1 MHTSGSTTMLLR
13 SGATLLAGI
22 LLAGLFVSA
31 SSATSVPVGSVTTAG
46 TGLPDSVSRVHAQA
60 AGDPA
65 GVVSAVPSAS
75 TPDVEDGAVLDIAVV
90 GSTALAVGSFSRV
103 TSAVGDTSVA
113 RDSVVAF
120 DATTGEVDA
129 AFSPRFNGPVT
140 SVALAGDGASVFL
153 AGGFTKVNGVAAGVV
168 RLDLD
173 SGEMTAGFSRVRSDG
188 LVKTWSVTRADCSSE
203 ARSRGSAAPPGPGWQ
218 G

>member
-1 MHTSGSTTMLLR
+1 MLLR

-90 GSTALAVGSFSRV
+90 GSTAVAVGSFSRV

-120 DATTGEVDA
+120 DGACRTWLSPGTPHAWSCSATSPTRG
-129 AFSPRFNGPVT
+129 AF
-140 SVALAGDGASVFL
+140 AG
-153 AGGFTKVNGVAAGVV
+153 
-168 RLDLD
+168 
-173 SGEMTAGFSRVRSDG
+173 
-188 LVKTWSVTRADCSSE
+188 
-203 ARSRGSAAPPGPGWQ
+203 ARSP
-218 G
+218 